1 MKLFSSGIFEN
12 ISSGFEK
19 LEGSISGLISPKLSI
34 KLSLLFFICSRTNKK
49 GALNFPKDSA
59 INSRAIKAIVASLS
73 SISNLVI
80 LDSKFNLL
88 IARLLLLGRTIPKW
102 LNPQVF
108 LLRKPE
114 IFPSCIP
121 IKDDWAPLKLNG
133 LEFAMFK
140 SLKSKCFT
148 ESKNQFPYSL
158 EFRICKFSISL

>member
-1 MKLFSSGIFEN
+1 MN
-12 ISSGFEK
+12 
-19 LEGSISGLISPKLSI
+19 
-34 KLSLLFFICSRTNKK
+34 RK

-73 SISNLVI
+73 STSNLVT

-88 IARLLLLGRTIPKW
+88 IARLLLFGRTTPKW
-102 LNPQVF
+102 LSPQVF

-121 IKDDWAPLKLNG
+121 IRDDCAPAKLNG
-133 LEFAMFK
+133 LEFDIFK
-140 SLKSKCFT
+140 LLKSKCFI

-158 EFRICKFSISL
+158 EFSICKFSISS